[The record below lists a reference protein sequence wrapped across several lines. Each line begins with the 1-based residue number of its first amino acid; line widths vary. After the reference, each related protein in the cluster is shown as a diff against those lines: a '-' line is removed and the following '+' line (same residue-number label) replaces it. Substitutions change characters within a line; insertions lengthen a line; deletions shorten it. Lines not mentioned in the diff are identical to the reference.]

1 MKLSTCQK
9 KYIPREG
16 NHREICGTVEG
27 GREEKKTVS
36 SLGHQ
41 LFQKDTNEN
50 HTCLNHCT

>member
-27 GREEKKTVS
+27 GREEEEEKKNS
-36 SLGHQ
+36 
-41 LFQKDTNEN
+41 
-50 HTCLNHCT
+50 